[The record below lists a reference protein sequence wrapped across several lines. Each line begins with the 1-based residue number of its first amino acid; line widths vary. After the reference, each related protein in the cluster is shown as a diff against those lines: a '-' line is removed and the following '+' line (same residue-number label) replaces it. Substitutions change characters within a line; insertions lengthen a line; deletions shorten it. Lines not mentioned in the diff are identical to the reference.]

1 MSGQS
6 RFRRP
11 LRILFV
17 EDDASVRRSLNRL
30 VNALVHGLYVTQNM
44 REALDLAVAEN
55 ETFDLLLSDICL
67 PDGDGRE
74 LLGCLSDAGH
84 RPWRVIAMSGRC
96 STEDLARSRT
106 AGFDQHLL
114 KPVSAAIFEAIL
126 REVAEEAPPW
136 KPEKYWV

>member
-1 MSGQS
+1 VSGQS

-30 VNALVHGLYVTQNM
+30 VNALVHGVYVTQNM

-74 LLGCLSDAGH
+74 LLVKFQQRYQNSH
-84 RPWRVIAMSGRC
+84 RIVISGIVGY
-96 STEDLARSRT
+96 S
-106 AGFDQHLL
+106 L
-114 KPVSAAIFEAIL
+114 KC
-126 REVAEEAPPW
+126 
-136 KPEKYWV
+136 